1 MNFPSFVGPAYQSQ
15 SPLADSERC
24 INLYPEVME
33 SGGAAQSSALYPCP
47 GFESFSTFPE
57 GPIRGLFAQDGRCF
71 AVVGFK
77 FYEIFSDGTNTEHGE
92 VALDGNPATISSSG
106 DAGGELFIT
115 SGDNGYI
122 FTLATDTLSASVLT
136 GVTMGDY
143 LDGYFL
149 ALDAATSTL
158 KVSGLLDGL
167 TWDPT
172 QIAQRTQ
179 GSDKWQAMKVNYA
192 YIWLWGSQTAEVWQ
206 NLGTFPF
213 PFAPVPNGFL
223 TNGTAAS
230 FSAANLGTSVLWLQS
245 NTQGDAMVLR
255 SDGLS
260 GVRISTHAVEYAIQ
274 GYSEIADA
282 IAMTYQMDGHEFYLL
297 TFPSANVTWVFDTS
311 TNTWHQRGFWNS
323 ALNRFDAYRVTFQVP
338 AFNRHLVGDRNTGT
352 VYTMSN
358 TLYTDVDGNGIRRLR
373 ACPHIVR
380 DQRQVSYP
388 QMIVLIQTGVGLS
401 GSGQGSDPQCMLRW
415 SNDAGQTWSNELT
428 ASIGAQ
434 GAYQT
439 RVLFNRL
446 GQARGGRRVF
456 EWSGSDPVPYRL
468 VGAELPGAQVG
479 VS

>member
-1 MNFPSFVGPAYQSQ
+1 MNFASFVGPAYQSQ

-24 INLYPEVME
+24 VNLYPEVIE
-33 SGGAAQSSALYPCP
+33 SAGAAQSSALYSCP
-47 GFESFSTFPE
+47 GFETFTTFAE
-57 GPIRGLFAQDGRCF
+57 GPIRGMFAQDGRCF

-77 FYEIFSDGTNTEHGE
+77 FYEVFSDGTSTEHGE

-122 FTLATDTLSASVLT
+122 FTLSTDTLSASVLT
-136 GVTMGDY
+136 GVTQGAY

-158 KVSGLLDGL
+158 KVSDLLDGQ

-179 GSDKWQAMKVNYA
+179 GSDKWQAMLVNYA
-192 YIWLWGSQTAEVWQ
+192 YIWLWGSQTTEVWQ

-223 TNGTAAS
+223 TNGTAAA
-230 FSAANLGTSVLWLQS
+230 FSAQALGTSVIWLQA
-245 NTQGDAMVLR
+245 NTQGDAMVLK

-260 GVRISTHAVEYAIQ
+260 GVRISNHAVEYAMQ

-282 IAMTYQMDGHEFYLL
+282 VGFTYQMEGHEFYLL
-297 TFPSANVTWVFDTS
+297 TFPSANVTWGFDAS
-311 TNTWHQRGFWNS
+311 TGVWHQRGFWN
-323 ALNRFDAYRVTFQVP
+323 APLNRFDAYRPMFQVP
-338 AFNRHLVGDRNTGT
+338 VFNRHLVGDRLTGT
-352 VYTMSN
+352 IYAMATD
-358 TLYTDVDGNGIRRLR
+358 LYTEVDGAGLRRLR
-373 ACPHIVR
+373 AAPHPVR
-380 DQRQVSYP
+380 DQRFVTYP
-388 QMIVLIQTGVGLS
+388 QMIVLVQTGVGLS
-401 GSGQGSDPQCMLRW
+401 GSGQGSDPQCMLRY
-415 SNDAGQTWSNELT
+415 SNDAGQTWSNEQT
-428 ASIGAQ
+428 ASMGAQ
-434 GAYQT
+434 GAYAT

-456 EWSGSDPVPYRL
+456 
-468 VGAELPGAQVG
+468 
-479 VS
+479 

>member
-1 MNFPSFVGPAYQSQ
+1 MDFKHFVGPAYQSQ

-33 SGGAAQSSALYPCP
+33 SGGAAASTALYPCP
-47 GFESFSTFPE
+47 GFTSFTTFAE
-57 GPIRGLFAQDGRCF
+57 GQIRGMFAQDGRCF

-77 FYEIFSDGTNTEHGE
+77 FYEVFSDGTSAERGS

-136 GVTMGDY
+136 GVTMGAY

-158 KVSGLLDGL
+158 KVSGLLAGS

-172 QIAQRTQ
+172 QVAQRTQ
-179 GSDKWQAMKVNYA
+179 GSDTWQAMVVNYA
-192 YIWLWGSQTAEVWQ
+192 YIWLWGSQTTEVWQ

-223 TNGTAAS
+223 TNGTAAA
-230 FSAANLGTSVLWLQS
+230 FSAANLGTSVVWLQA

-260 GVRISTHAVEYAIQ
+260 GLRISTHAVEFAIQ
-274 GYSEIADA
+274 GYAQVSDA
-282 IAMTYQMDGHEFYLL
+282 VAMTYQDQGHEFYVL
-297 TFPSANVTWVFDTS
+297 TFPSANVTWVYDAS
-311 TNTWHQRGFWNS
+311 TQTWHQRGFWNGPQ
-323 ALNRFDAYRVTFQVP
+323 NRFDAYRPLFHVQ
-338 AFNRHLVGDRNTGT
+338 AFNAHLVGDRLTG
-352 VYTMSN
+352 
-358 TLYTDVDGNGIRRLR
+358 TLYTMANDVYTDVTGDGIRRLR
-373 ACPHIVR
+373 ACPHVVK
-380 DQRQVSYP
+380 DQRFVTYP
-388 QMIVLIQTGVGLS
+388 QLIVLLQTGIGLS
-401 GSGQGSDPQCMLRW
+401 GTGQGSDPECMLRY
-415 SNDAGQTWSNELT
+415 SNDDGRTWSNEVT
-428 ASIGAQ
+428 AKAGKL
-434 GAYQT
+434 GEFFT

-446 GQARGGRRVF
+446 GQARGGSRVF
-456 EWSGSDPVPYRL
+456 EWSATDPVPWRL
-468 VGAELPGAQVG
+468 VGAELPHAQIG